1 MKKALPLSLSSMIMA
16 GLGACA
22 MWFSSKPNRIKAGT
36 IFRDWKR
43 KIKPS
48 PFDNSKNFPIK
59 KGGVPHPHDIEDNNM
74 VSEGALYSVKFYNE
88 KMQ

>member
-1 MKKALPLSLSSMIMA
+1 MKKALPLSSMIMA

-36 IFRDWKR
+36 IFREWKR

-48 PFDNSKNFPIK
+48 PFHKSKNLPIK
-59 KGGVPHPHDIEDNNM
+59 KGGIPHPHDLEDNNM

-88 KMQ
+88 QMQ